1 MYTNKLISS
10 FKERLCEACAAY
22 GLPDGEIAKGLEVSK
37 QTLSAW
43 KCGTRSPKRPTI
55 ETIARYFNVQV
66 DWLLGFDVS
75 KSAEEKLVDYYD
87 ELDNIGADLLL
98 KLTPRNREVFLR
110 LTPRNI
116 DRLFG
121 YAERLLEEQSDESS
135 AQE

>member
-55 ETIARYFNVQV
+55 ETIARYFNVNV
-66 DWLLGFDVS
+66 DWLLGFDVPVRGGSQES
-75 KSAEEKLVDYYD
+75 KKLTLED
-87 ELDNIGADLLL
+87 ELNKELVSLLAG
-98 KLTPRNREVFLR
+98 LTPEEVVQVRAFVAGLR
-110 LTPRNI
+110 AARGASTSR
-116 DRLFG
+116 
-121 YAERLLEEQSDESS
+121 SK
-135 AQE
+135 